1 MADKAGERHLEL
13 LEALE
18 ELAKEDPDG
27 VAHMHEAAQRVG
39 LDSVGVG
46 AAREEFVT
54 LVRDLEEDGNRRRH
68 GAGRGFG
75 LRRLLRRLLR
85 G

>member
-1 MADKAGERHLEL
+1 MSRRRFVERSLVAVLGTALVGETACGR
-13 LEALE
+13 
-18 ELAKEDPDG
+18 PI
-27 VAHMHEAAQRVG
+27 
-39 LDSVGVG
+39 
-46 AAREEFVT
+46 
-54 LVRDLEEDGNRRRH
+54 VRRDAERTGEEDGNRRRH